1 MIADHIRAITFAIG
15 DGALPANEGRGYVI
29 RRLLR
34 RAVLHGQKL
43 GIQGEFLTKLVPIVA
58 EIMQSYYPEIA
69 DNTEKI
75 QKTIGTNLVRNSP

>member
-1 MIADHIRAITFAIG
+1 M
-15 DGALPANEGRGYVI
+15 
-29 RRLLR
+29 
-34 RAVLHGQKL
+34 HGQKL

-75 QKTIGTNLVRNSP
+75 QKTIAAEEKRFNATLTGGLS